1 MLIENVEEI
10 TLQELLDLYNRVGS
24 SGEEGGGPKR
34 ARPMPTLLKKYAN
47 RPALE
52 LFKEDDE
59 VTSVI
64 RDTVEEST
72 RSGKQLP
79 KATAQTIRYL
89 SHLLTKGFSRNP
101 PSYLAQKPDDP
112 AETERILGV
121 KEAPKA
127 AAKLSVATDPAKRQ
141 MFFDKLAE
149 YEAKNPEKQGIVRAI
164 HFGLN
169 TGLRPAAY
177 VVVKGEGESETG
189 LFVNQ
194 YGDNGSIFVAA
205 EGEGGSGAKGS
216 DISIP
221 LNNTA
226 DVKIQESI
234 DYNIKNGLAKQGQ
247 ANRVFLN
254 ADGTP
259 VTSSQVNEVLSQI
272 KVPRFIYDKK
282 TRTYYDNFMLN
293 PEAKTKKGMQLF
305 RNYHTRVGKNV
316 LGIPLNVLAKIQGR
330 SVKSVKMD
338 AATGSLLEYDEDFP
352 FEVSDYE
359 RSMANR
365 YTEDHA
371 VFYNSAVEAVR
382 EAYPDY
388 TFDYGD
394 PDTTLVTERIT
405 RQTQGI
411 GSYFDA
417 PPAAERAPI
426 VKEPQVEIVEQPA
439 PDYSELSPSL
449 QEALKALGNATRR
462 TRQVGKP
469 VEEAETP
476 QTPSITQAADIFGT
490 ALDILGSGQDVPRV
504 GEVPPEELGQAPM
517 PKSFR
522 DFARKAGRIYRA
534 GRTLYGGY
542 MLKKAVQEN
551 LQPSQPGE
559 PMTMYDVGSELVS
572 GIQKSLQRTPDI
584 STPTQ
589 PSTSPEYDEFSEI
602 QRDLSQSKYNGENP

>member
-10 TLQELLDLYNRVGS
+10 TLQELLNLYNRVGA
-24 SGEEGGGPKR
+24 SGEEGGGPKNPR
-34 ARPMPTLLKKYAN
+34 AMPAMLKKYAD

-59 VTSVI
+59 VTSVV
-64 RDTVEEST
+64 RDTAEEFT
-72 RSGKQLP
+72 RSGKQIP
-79 KATAQTIRYL
+79 KATAQTVRYL

-101 PSYLAQKPDDP
+101 PAYLAQKPDDP
-112 AETERILGV
+112 AETERILGY

-141 MFFDKLAE
+141 AFFDKLSE
-149 YEAKNPEKQGIVRAI
+149 YEAKNPEKQGVIRAI

-169 TGLRPAAY
+169 TGLRPAVY
-177 VVVKGEGESETG
+177 VFVKGGGEDESG
-189 LFVNQ
+189 LFADQ
-194 YGDNGSIFVAA
+194 YGDNGSIFIAA

-226 DVKIQESI
+226 DVKVQEQI
-234 DYNIKNGLAKQGQ
+234 DYNIRNGLIKEGQ

-254 ADGTP
+254 PDGSP
-259 VTSSQVNEVLSQI
+259 VTSAQVNEVLGQI
-272 KVPRFIYDKK
+272 KVPRLIYDRK
-282 TRTYYDNFMLN
+282 TRTYYDNFMLT
-293 PEAKTKKGMQLF
+293 PDAKTKKGMSLF

-352 FEVSDYE
+352 FEVSEYE

-371 VFYNSAVEAVR
+371 VFYDNAIEAVK

-388 TFDYGD
+388 SFDYGD
-394 PDTTLVTERIT
+394 PDTTLITERIT
-405 RQTQGI
+405 RQTQGM
-411 GSYFDA
+411 GSYFET
-417 PPAAERAPI
+417 PPAVERTPV

-449 QEALKALGNATRR
+449 QTALKALGDATRR

-469 VEEAETP
+469 AEEEQEM
-476 QTPSITQAADIFGT
+476 QTPSISQAADIFGT
-490 ALDILGSGQDVPRV
+490 ALDLMGSGQDIPRV
-504 GEVPPEELGQAPM
+504 GEVQPGELGEAPT

-522 DFARKAGRIYRA
+522 NFARKAGRIYRA

-542 MLKKAVQEN
+542 MLKKAIQEN

-559 PMTMYDVGSELVS
+559 PSTLYDIGSDLVG
-572 GIQKSLQRTPDI
+572 GIQKSLQREPSI

-589 PSTSPEYDEFSEI
+589 PSISPEYDEFSDI
-602 QRDLSQSKYNGENP
+602 QRDLSKSKYNGE